1 MSTTLL
7 SRLDI
12 LLTANASGFREEM
25 QGAADESSSSFD
37 KISSGAKAMAG
48 VLAGAFAVGAIGV
61 WIDET
66 INAAIELDNLAK
78 LANPAPGNRRGESLD
93 VVPRPKELV
102 DGVSSQQAS
111 YSVCT
116 CILPFARGA

>member
-1 MSTTLL
+1 MRSGLDTAERDKVEREGEKERKKTEWPKDWRRRDPCQFPTASALVKGPLSASLSLTSST
-7 SRLDI
+7 R
-12 LLTANASGFREEM
+12 
-25 QGAADESSSSFD
+25 
-37 KISSGAKAMAG
+37 
-48 VLAGAFAVGAIGV
+48 
-61 WIDET
+61 
-66 INAAIELDNLAK
+66 ELDNLAK